1 MFCCLINH
9 SSVCNYSSWRLDIL
23 LVNRVPGGKR
33 KQRRGTKG
41 KEQKEQLVV
50 SLLSL
55 FSIVEKLSS
64 NWYSGWCFHAIAI
77 LTTAMIQKSFSRHIA
92 KLTTNQARQNMNKLN
107 SRTFLFNSM
116 MKGSLV
122 TLVTCSDVTSSVS
135 LYSFLFNSMM
145 KEV

>member
-1 MFCCLINH
+1 MTAPSL
-9 SSVCNYSSWRLDIL
+9 
-23 LVNRVPGGKR
+23 
-33 KQRRGTKG
+33 
-41 KEQKEQLVV
+41 QKKQLVV

-64 NWYSGWCFHAIAI
+64 NWYSGWCLHAIAI
-77 LTTAMIQKSFSRHIA
+77 LTTAMIQKSFSRHIV

-135 LYSFLFNSMM
+135 LCSFLFNSMMKGSLVTLVTCSDVTSSVSLYSFLFNSMM
-145 KEV
+145 KGSLVTLVL